1 MLAEMES
8 RIRFGEF
15 ELDPQ
20 NHVLT
25 QHGVVV
31 KLAPQPFKVLLLLVQ
46 RPGALVTRETLRH
59 AVWGAET
66 IVDFEHGLNTCIRH
80 IRLALGDD
88 ADKPR
93 FIETVP
99 RLGYRFKAAV
109 AVTPPGGRPRWRRG
123 VGAAISAALLVA
135 IATFLISR
143 GVLPLSIATAT
154 AVRREADALYLRGRL
169 ALEDRTPGNAR
180 AALEL
185 FEKALASDER
195 HALSYAGIAEVYLQ
209 KPSSIPGVPPPE
221 ATSRAQRAIE
231 RALSLDDRLPE
242 AHLSAAQ
249 LWMTLH
255 DWPRAGREYSR
266 AIELAPKHS
275 IARQDYALWLSYQG
289 RFEEGLKEARLAETL
304 DPLSVRARNSVAEV
318 LRHARRFDEAIA
330 QAQRVLELSPNYGR
344 AHAVLGHCYLAQ
356 GKLAAAIEEHQ
367 RSSHSLGNLG
377 FAYALAGRT
386 GEARDLLARMHER
399 YTATR
404 GGTGEIAQV
413 YIGLREYERAFEW
426 LARAVEDGS
435 VWTLKVAVVWDPLRS
450 DPRFDP
456 LVRRSFNGS

>member
-1 MLAEMES
+1 MES

-15 ELDPQ
+15 ELDPE

-25 QHGVVV
+25 HDGVVV

-46 RPGALVTRETLRH
+46 RPGALVTRDTLRH
-59 AVWGAET
+59 ALWGAET
-66 IVDFEHGLNTCIRH
+66 VVDFEHGLNTCVRH

-88 ADKPR
+88 ADSPR

-109 AVTPPGGRPRWRRG
+109 AVAPRGERPRWRQRA
-123 VGAAISAALLVA
+123 GAGISAALLVA
-135 IATFLISR
+135 TATFLIAR
-143 GVLPLSIATAT
+143 GVLPLSNANAP
-154 AVRREADALYLRGRL
+154 ASRREADALYLRGRL

-185 FEKALASDER
+185 FEKALAIDPKY
-195 HALSYAGIAEVYLQ
+195 ALAHAGIAEVYLQ

-221 ATSRAQRAIE
+221 GTSRARRAIE
-231 RALSLDDRLPE
+231 RALTLDDRLPE

-289 RFEEGLKEARLAETL
+289 RFEEGFKEARLGETL
-304 DPLSVRARNSVAEV
+304 DPLSVRARNAVAEV
-318 LRHARRFDEAIA
+318 LRHARRFDEAIV
-330 QAQRVLELSPNYGR
+330 QAQRVLELNPNYGR
-344 AHAVLGHCYLAQ
+344 AHGVLGHCFLAQ
-356 GKLAAAIEEHQ
+356 GKLAAAIDEHQ

-386 GEARDLLARMHER
+386 EEARNILARMHER
-399 YTATR
+399 YAATR
-404 GGTGEIAQV
+404 GGPGEIAQV
-413 YIGLREYERAFEW
+413 HIGLQEYERAFEW
-426 LARAVEDGS
+426 LGRAVEDGS
-435 VWTLKVAVVWDPLRS
+435 VWTLKVAVVWDALRS
-450 DPRFDP
+450 DPRFEP
-456 LVRRSFNGS
+456 LVRRAFYGS